1 MDGFA
6 DALRAAEQ
14 DAGGRGIGTLGEK
27 TLHLALKYYFAPDSS
42 THEQKIGGYA
52 ADAVTEDG
60 VIEVQ
65 TRALWRLKPKL
76 RAFLPC
82 TPVTVVYPAA
92 EETQLVCVDEY
103 GEVQSS
109 RKSPK
114 HESVW
119 HAMPEIVR
127 LKEFLN
133 DPRFRVCVAAVSVV
147 QYYRQKSRGK
157 REKLDRVPL
166 SLNGIYMLSGA
177 EDYLALLPPEVSGEF
192 TAGTLAAALGI
203 PRDCAAAFLM
213 ILRTTGAAAVAGKR
227 GREVAVTLPAPPDA
241 AL

>member
-6 DALRAAEQ
+6 AALQAAER

-42 THEQKIGGYA
+42 THEQKIGGFV
-52 ADAVTEDG
+52 ADAVTEEG

-65 TRALWRLKPKL
+65 TRSLWRLKQKL

-82 TPVTVVYPAA
+82 APVTVVYPVT
-92 EETQLVCVDEY
+92 EETVLICVDEN
-103 GEVQSS
+103 GEVQSR

-114 HESVW
+114 HETVW

-133 DPRFRVCVAAVSVV
+133 DPRFRICPAAVSVV
-147 QYYRQKSRGK
+147 QYYRQKNRSE
-157 REKLDRVPL
+157 REKLDRAPL
-166 SLNGIYMLSGA
+166 SLNGIYMLGSA
-177 EDYLALLPPEVSGEF
+177 EDYLALLPPGIAAEQ
-192 TAGTLAAALGI
+192 TAGSLADALHI
-203 PRDCAAAFLM
+203 PMECAAAYLM
-213 ILRTTGAAAVAGKR
+213 ILRTLGAATVTGRR
-227 GREVAVTLPAPPDA
+227 GRENVVTITI
-241 AL
+241 